1 MTARRIGLLLGPLG
15 FALTILI
22 APPAGMATGAWL
34 VAGLTLW
41 MAAWWMTEAVPLSVT
56 ALLPFVVLPL
66 AGVSTAEVT
75 ASTYY
80 SPILFLLLGGAF
92 IALAIERTGLHRRL
106 SLAILRMVGSGG
118 GPERLLLAFM
128 ISAALLSMFISN
140 TSTALIMMPMALA
153 VLEGSQPSGSAA
165 IGQHAT
171 PSCSEAELQQ
181 AGLHG
186 ALPMGI
192 AFSASIG
199 GLGTIVGSPTNAIGV
214 ALLDKVAGV
223 QVTFAEWSLYGV
235 PVVLLSIPLAAW
247 IVAWV
252 QQVSAHPFDIA
263 AAREAIATHNQW
275 TAPEKRLVPLF
286 ALTFLAWVTQPLV
299 APLLPP
305 GSWTDGTIAVIA
317 ALAMF
322 LLPDGTGRPLLVWR
336 EAEHA
341 PWSVIFMF
349 GGGLALAAGM
359 QASGL
364 AGWIGTAL
372 IPLKHWPLLAVALA
386 ITALVIVI
394 TEFASN
400 VATATGIMPVVAAL
414 VVALGADPVL
424 LALPAALAAS
434 WGFML
439 PAGTGPNAIAWATG
453 RIRIGAMVRAGA
465 LLDLAGVVIIVGTVW
480 GIAAL
485 V

>member
-1 MTARRIGLLLGPLG
+1 MTARRIGLVLGPL
-15 FALTILI
+15 ALAL
-22 APPAGMATGAWL
+22 AMLVPPPVGMPPGAWL

-66 AGVSTAEVT
+66 AGVSNAEATA
-75 ASTYY
+75 ATYY

-106 SLAILRMVGSGG
+106 SLAILRMVGADG

-140 TSTALIMMPMALA
+140 TSTALIMMPIALA
-153 VLEGSQPSGSAA
+153 VLQGAGGEEEGAPRQD
-165 IGQHAT
+165 
-171 PSCSEAELQQ
+171 
-181 AGLHG
+181 GLYG

-214 ALLDKVAGV
+214 GLLDKVAGV
-223 QVTFAEWSLYGV
+223 RITFAEWSLYGV
-235 PVVLLSIPLAAW
+235 PLVLLSIPLAAW
-247 IVAWV
+247 IVARV
-252 QQVSAHPFDIA
+252 QQVAAHPFDIP
-263 AAREAIATHNQW
+263 AARQAIATHGEW

-317 ALAMF
+317 SLAMF

-336 EAEHA
+336 EAETA

-364 AGWIGTAL
+364 AGWVGQAL
-372 IPLKHWPLLAVALA
+372 LPLEAWPLLLVALTV
-386 ITALVIVI
+386 TALVILV

-400 VATATGIMPVVAAL
+400 VATATGIIPVVAAL
-414 VVALGADPVL
+414 VVALEADPVL

-465 LLDLAGVVIIVGTVW
+465 LLDIAGVLIIVGTVW